1 MKNIWSNFPGDLI
14 FCVPKKAGS
23 TSLDQFFAM
32 TLDFNDYMSWKIRTV
47 LPPKERLLASTRM
60 MVIRH
65 PFHRLASAFQYIF
78 RYSVEEVEDN
88 YFEHLAAVFLSEGII
103 QHLRPNSTDP
113 RVSFSEFVSFILDEK
128 KNGGFSQLIHQKG
141 RERFPGVKHTL
152 DSKKMVL
159 AGAWSEFTQHW
170 QSINSFCSPCAL
182 LPHLVL
188 EVDNLSQELPFALD
202 WSGLTRAYGNFP
214 KLPQDNAGKIK
225 GKTLAKNVL
234 RELTQ
239 SQLIGLVGAYSEDLI
254 LGGYNDPLVS

>member
-1 MKNIWSNFPGDLI
+1 MKNIWSKFPGDLI

-23 TSLDQFFAM
+23 ISIDNFFAM
-32 TLDFNDYMSWKIRTV
+32 KLEYNDYMSWKNRTV
-47 LPPKERLLASTRM
+47 LPPKERFLASTRM

-78 RYSVEEVEDN
+78 RYSVEEVEDK
-88 YFEHLAAVFLSEGII
+88 YFEHTASVFLSEGII

-113 RVSFSEFVSFILDEK
+113 QVSFSEFVSFILDEK

-141 RERFPGVKHTL
+141 RERWPG
-152 DSKKMVL
+152 
-159 AGAWSEFTQHW
+159 GAWSLFNQHW
-170 QSINSFCSPCAL
+170 QSINSLCSPCAL

-188 EVDNLSQELPFALD
+188 EMDNLSQELPFALD

-214 KLPQDNAGKIK
+214 KLMRDNAGKIK
-225 GKTLAKNVL
+225 GKTLATNVL

-254 LGGYNDPLVS
+254 LGGYNNPLVS

>member
-1 MKNIWSNFPGDLI
+1 MENIWLIFPGDLI
-14 FCVPKKAGS
+14 FCVPKKVGS
-23 TSLDQFFAM
+23 VSLYKFFAK
-32 TLDFNDYMSWKIRTV
+32 NVEYKDYMSWHNRTE
-47 LPPKERLLASTRM
+47 LPPPERLLASTRM

-65 PFHRLASAFQYIF
+65 PLHRLASAFQYIF
-78 RYSVEEVEDN
+78 RYSVEEVDDR
-88 YFEHLAAVFLSEGII
+88 YFEHTASVFLSEGII

-128 KNGGFSQLIHQKG
+128 KKGGFSQLIHQKG
-141 RERFPGVKHTL
+141 RERLG
-152 DSKKMVL
+152 
-159 AGAWSEFTQHW
+159 GAWSVFTQHW
-170 QSINSFCSPCAL
+170 QSISSFCSPCAL

-202 WSGLTRAYGNFP
+202 WSGLTGAYGNFP
-214 KLPQDNAGKIK
+214 KLMQDNAGKIK
-225 GKTLAKNVL
+225 GKTFAKNVL

>member
-1 MKNIWSNFPGDLI
+1 MIYRVRFSFPYQMKNIWSNFPGDLI

-23 TSLDQFFAM
+23 ISIDHFFAM
-32 TLDFNDYMSWKIRTV
+32 NLEYNDYMSWKNRTV
-47 LPPKERLLASTRM
+47 LPPKERFLASTRM

-78 RYSVEEVEDN
+78 RYSVEEVEDK
-88 YFEHLAAVFLSEGII
+88 YFEHTASVFLSEGII
-103 QHLRPNSTDP
+103 QYLRPNSTDP

-141 RERFPGVKHTL
+141 RERFG
-152 DSKKMVL
+152 
-159 AGAWSEFTQHW
+159 GAWSEFNQHW

-202 WSGLTRAYGNFP
+202 WSGLTGAYGNFP
-214 KLPQDNAGKIK
+214 KLTQDNAGKIK

>member
-1 MKNIWSNFPGDLI
+1 MENICLIFPGDLI

-23 TSLDQFFAM
+23 VSLYKFFAKNVEY
-32 TLDFNDYMSWKIRTV
+32 NDYMSWHNRTT
-47 LPPKERLLASTRM
+47 LPPPERLLASTRI

-78 RYSVEEVEDN
+78 RYAVEELDDR
-88 YFEHLAAVFLSEGII
+88 YFEHTASVFLSEGII
-103 QHLRPNSTDP
+103 QYLRPNSTDP

-128 KNGGFSQLIHQKG
+128 NNGGFSQLIHQKG
-141 RERFPGVKHTL
+141 RERWPG
-152 DSKKMVL
+152 
-159 AGAWSEFTQHW
+159 GAWSEFNQHW

-188 EVDNLSQELPFALD
+188 EMDNLSQELPFALD

-225 GKTLAKNVL
+225 GKTLATNVL

-254 LGGYNDPLVS
+254 LGGYNNPLVS

>member
-14 FCVPKKAGS
+14 ICVPKKAGS
-23 TSLDQFFAM
+23 TSLYHFFAM
-32 TLDFNDYMSWKIRTV
+32 NLEYNDYMSWKNRTV
-47 LPPKERLLASTRM
+47 LPPKERFLASTRM

-78 RYSVEEVEDN
+78 RYSVEEVDDR
-88 YFEHLAAVFLSEGII
+88 YFEHKASVFLSEGII

-141 RERFPGVKHTL
+141 RERWPG
-152 DSKKMVL
+152 
-159 AGAWSEFTQHW
+159 GAWSLFNQHW
-170 QSINSFCSPCAL
+170 QSISSFCSPCAL

-202 WSGLTRAYGNFP
+202 WSGLTGAYGNFP
-214 KLPQDNAGKIK
+214 KLMQDNAGKIK

>member
-1 MKNIWSNFPGDLI
+1 MKNMWSNFPGDLI

-23 TSLDQFFAM
+23 VSLDHFFAM
-32 TLDFNDYMSWKIRTV
+32 NLDYNDYMSWQNRTV
-47 LPPKERLLASTRM
+47 LPAKERFLASTRM

-78 RYSVEEVEDN
+78 RYSVEEVEA
-88 YFEHLAAVFLSEGII
+88 EVQEASVFLSEGII

-128 KNGGFSQLIHQKG
+128 KKGGFSQLIHQKG
-141 RERFPGVKHTL
+141 RERLG
-152 DSKKMVL
+152 
-159 AGAWSEFTQHW
+159 GAWSVFTQHW
-170 QSINSFCSPCAL
+170 QSISSFCSPCAL

-188 EVDNLSQELPFALD
+188 EMDNLSQELPFALD
-202 WSGLTRAYGNFP
+202 WSGLTTAYGNFP
-214 KLPQDNAGKIK
+214 KLMRENAGKIK
-225 GKTLAKNVL
+225 GKTLATNVL

>member
-1 MKNIWSNFPGDLI
+1 MS
-14 FCVPKKAGS
+14 
-23 TSLDQFFAM
+23 
-32 TLDFNDYMSWKIRTV
+32 LDFNDYMSWKIRTV
-47 LPPKERLLASTRM
+47 LPPKERFLASTRM

-78 RYSVEEVEDN
+78 RYSVEEVEDK
-88 YFEHLAAVFLSEGII
+88 YFEHTASVFLSEGII
-103 QHLRPNSTDP
+103 QYLRPNSTDP

-128 KNGGFSQLIHQKG
+128 NNGGFSQLIHQKG
-141 RERFPGVKHTL
+141 RERFPGLKHTL
-152 DSKKMVL
+152 DSNKMVS

-214 KLPQDNAGKIK
+214 KLMRDNAGKIK
-225 GKTLAKNVL
+225 GKTLATNVL

-239 SQLIGLVGAYSEDLI
+239 SQLIGLVGAYSHDLI
-254 LGGYNDPLVS
+254 LGGYNYPLLSP

>member
-1 MKNIWSNFPGDLI
+1 MENIWLIFPGDLI

-23 TSLDQFFAM
+23 VSLYKFFAKNVEY
-32 TLDFNDYMSWKIRTV
+32 NDYMSWHNRTT
-47 LPPKERLLASTRM
+47 LPPPERLLASTRI

-78 RYSVEEVEDN
+78 RYSVEEVEDK
-88 YFEHLAAVFLSEGII
+88 YFEHTAGVFLSEGII

-141 RERFPGVKHTL
+141 RERWPG
-152 DSKKMVL
+152 
-159 AGAWSEFTQHW
+159 GAWSLFNQHW
-170 QSINSFCSPCAL
+170 QSISSFCSPCAL

-188 EVDNLSQELPFALD
+188 EMDNLSQELPFALD

-225 GKTLAKNVL
+225 GKTLATNVL

-254 LGGYNDPLVS
+254 LGGYNDPSVIGKLYGKFL

>member
-1 MKNIWSNFPGDLI
+1 M
-14 FCVPKKAGS
+14 
-23 TSLDQFFAM
+23 
-32 TLDFNDYMSWKIRTV
+32 
-47 LPPKERLLASTRM
+47 ASTRM

-78 RYSVEEVEDN
+78 RYSVEEVEA
-88 YFEHLAAVFLSEGII
+88 EVQEASVFLSEGII

-128 KNGGFSQLIHQKG
+128 KNGSFSQLIHQKG
-141 RERFPGVKHTL
+141 RERFG
-152 DSKKMVL
+152 
-159 AGAWSEFTQHW
+159 GAWSEFPHHW

-188 EVDNLSQELPFALD
+188 EMDNLSQELPFALE

-214 KLPQDNAGKIK
+214 KLMRENAGKIK
-225 GKTLAKNVL
+225 GKTLATNVL

>member
-1 MKNIWSNFPGDLI
+1 MNLEY
-14 FCVPKKAGS
+14 
-23 TSLDQFFAM
+23 
-32 TLDFNDYMSWKIRTV
+32 NDYMSWKNRTV
-47 LPPKERLLASTRM
+47 LPPKERFLASTRM

-78 RYSVEEVEDN
+78 RYSVEEVEDK
-88 YFEHLAAVFLSEGII
+88 YFEHTAGVFLSEGII

-141 RERFPGVKHTL
+141 RERWPG
-152 DSKKMVL
+152 
-159 AGAWSEFTQHW
+159 GAWSLFNQHW
-170 QSINSFCSPCAL
+170 QSISSFCSPCAL

-188 EVDNLSQELPFALD
+188 EMDNLSQELPFALD

-214 KLPQDNAGKIK
+214 KLMRDNAGKIK
-225 GKTLAKNVL
+225 GKTLATNVL

>member
-23 TSLDQFFAM
+23 TSLYHFFAM
-32 TLDFNDYMSWKIRTV
+32 NLEYNDYMSWKNRTV
-47 LPPKERLLASTRM
+47 LPPKERFLASTRM

-78 RYSVEEVEDN
+78 RYSVEEVEDK
-88 YFEHLAAVFLSEGII
+88 YFEHTASVFLSEGII

-128 KNGGFSQLIHQKG
+128 NNGGFSQLIHQKG
-141 RERFPGVKHTL
+141 RERWPG
-152 DSKKMVL
+152 
-159 AGAWSEFTQHW
+159 GAWSEFNQHW

-188 EVDNLSQELPFALD
+188 EMDNLSQELPFALD

-214 KLPQDNAGKIK
+214 KLMQDNAGKIK

>member
-1 MKNIWSNFPGDLI
+1 MNLEY
-14 FCVPKKAGS
+14 
-23 TSLDQFFAM
+23 
-32 TLDFNDYMSWKIRTV
+32 NDYMSWKNRTV
-47 LPPKERLLASTRM
+47 LPPKERFLASTRM

-78 RYSVEEVEDN
+78 RYSVEEVDDR
-88 YFEHLAAVFLSEGII
+88 YFEHTASVFLSEGII

-113 RVSFSEFVSFILDEK
+113 QVSFSEFVSFILDEK
-128 KNGGFSQLIHQKG
+128 KKGGFSQLIHQKG
-141 RERFPGVKHTL
+141 RERWPG
-152 DSKKMVL
+152 
-159 AGAWSEFTQHW
+159 GAWSLFNQHW
-170 QSINSFCSPCAL
+170 QSISSFCSPCAL

-188 EVDNLSQELPFALD
+188 EMDNLSQELPFALD

-214 KLPQDNAGKIK
+214 KLMRDNAGKIK
-225 GKTLAKNVL
+225 GKTLATNVL

>member
-14 FCVPKKAGS
+14 SCVPKKAGS
-23 TSLDQFFAM
+23 TSLDNFFAM
-32 TLDFNDYMSWKIRTV
+32 NLEYNDFMSWKNRTV
-47 LPPKERLLASTRM
+47 LPPEERLLASTRM

-78 RYSVEEVEDN
+78 RYSVEGMEAGWLQGAEG
-88 YFEHLAAVFLSEGII
+88 FAVFLSEGII

-113 RVSFSEFVSFILDEK
+113 QVSFSEFVSFILDEK
-128 KNGGFSQLIHQKG
+128 KKGGFSQLIHQKG
-141 RERFPGVKHTL
+141 RERFG
-152 DSKKMVL
+152 
-159 AGAWSEFTQHW
+159 GAWSEFPHHW

-188 EVDNLSQELPFALD
+188 EMDNLSQELPFALD
-202 WSGLTRAYGNFP
+202 WSGLTTAYGNFP

-225 GKTLAKNVL
+225 GKTLAKKVL

-254 LGGYNDPLVS
+254 LGGYNYPLLSP

>member
-14 FCVPKKAGS
+14 SCVPKKAGS
-23 TSLDQFFAM
+23 TSLDNFFAM
-32 TLDFNDYMSWKIRTV
+32 NLEYNDFMSWKNRTV
-47 LPPKERLLASTRM
+47 LPPEERLLASTRM

-78 RYSVEEVEDN
+78 RYSVEGMEAGWLQGAEG
-88 YFEHLAAVFLSEGII
+88 FAVFLSEGII

-128 KNGGFSQLIHQKG
+128 KNGSFSQLIHQKG
-141 RERFPGVKHTL
+141 RERFG
-152 DSKKMVL
+152 
-159 AGAWSEFTQHW
+159 GAWSEFPHHW

-188 EVDNLSQELPFALD
+188 EMDNLSQELPFALD
-202 WSGLTRAYGNFP
+202 WSGLTTAYGNFP
-214 KLPQDNAGKIK
+214 KLMRDNAGKIK

-254 LGGYNDPLVS
+254 LGRYNDPSVIGKLYGKFL

>member
-1 MKNIWSNFPGDLI
+1 MNLEY
-14 FCVPKKAGS
+14 
-23 TSLDQFFAM
+23 
-32 TLDFNDYMSWKIRTV
+32 NDYMSWKNRTV
-47 LPPKERLLASTRM
+47 LPPKERFLASTRM

-78 RYSVEEVEDN
+78 RHSVEEVEEK
-88 YFEHLAAVFLSEGII
+88 YFEHRASVFLSEGII

-141 RERFPGVKHTL
+141 RERWPG
-152 DSKKMVL
+152 
-159 AGAWSEFTQHW
+159 GAWSGFTQHW

-188 EVDNLSQELPFALD
+188 EMDNLSQELPFALD

-214 KLPQDNAGKIK
+214 KLMRDNAGKIK
-225 GKTLAKNVL
+225 GKTLATNVL

-254 LGGYNDPLVS
+254 LGGYNDPSVIGKLYGKFL

>member
-1 MKNIWSNFPGDLI
+1 MIYRVIFTFPYLMKNIWSKFPGDLI

-32 TLDFNDYMSWKIRTV
+32 NLEFNDYMSWKIRTV
-47 LPPKERLLASTRM
+47 LPPKERFLASTRM

-78 RYSVEEVEDN
+78 RYSVEEVEDK
-88 YFEHLAAVFLSEGII
+88 YFEHTAGVFLSEGII

-141 RERFPGVKHTL
+141 RERWPG
-152 DSKKMVL
+152 
-159 AGAWSEFTQHW
+159 GAWSEFNQHW

-188 EVDNLSQELPFALD
+188 EMDNLSQELPFALD

-214 KLPQDNAGKIK
+214 KLMRDNAGKIK
-225 GKTLAKNVL
+225 GKTLATNVL

>member
-14 FCVPKKAGS
+14 SCVPKKAGS
-23 TSLDQFFAM
+23 TSLDNFFAM
-32 TLDFNDYMSWKIRTV
+32 NLEYNDWMSWKIRTV
-47 LPPKERLLASTRM
+47 LPPKERFLASTRM

-78 RYSVEEVEDN
+78 RYSVEEVEA
-88 YFEHLAAVFLSEGII
+88 EVQEASVFLSEGII

-128 KNGGFSQLIHQKG
+128 KNGSFSQLIHQKG
-141 RERFPGVKHTL
+141 RERWPG
-152 DSKKMVL
+152 
-159 AGAWSEFTQHW
+159 GAWSEFPHHW

-214 KLPQDNAGKIK
+214 KLMRDNAGKIK
-225 GKTLAKNVL
+225 GKTLATNVL

>member
-1 MKNIWSNFPGDLI
+1 MIYRVTFSFPYQMKNIWSNFPGDLI
-14 FCVPKKAGS
+14 ICVPKKAGS
-23 TSLDQFFAM
+23 TSLYHFFAM
-32 TLDFNDYMSWKIRTV
+32 NLEYNDWMSWKNRTV
-47 LPPKERLLASTRM
+47 LPAKERLLASTRM

-78 RYSVEEVEDN
+78 RYSVEELDDR
-88 YFEHLAAVFLSEGII
+88 YFEHTASVFLSEGII
-103 QHLRPNSTDP
+103 QYLRPNSTDP

-141 RERFPGVKHTL
+141 RERWPG
-152 DSKKMVL
+152 
-159 AGAWSEFTQHW
+159 GAWSLFNQHW
-170 QSINSFCSPCAL
+170 QSISSFCSPCAL

-188 EVDNLSQELPFALD
+188 EMDNLSQELPFALD

-214 KLPQDNAGKIK
+214 KLMRDNAGKIK

-254 LGGYNDPLVS
+254 LGGYNNPLVS